1 MQLTGTYRHWQQLN
15 LNIHPGGLVLELVA
29 ALLGLG
35 LLGGSLEI
43 HCRLVLFVWGQ
54 TQAKGTLAG
63 SSPSV
68 CEVGCAIISYII
80 LTVSQTNY
88 K

>member
-35 LLGGSLEI
+35 LPGSSLEI
-43 HCRLVLFVWGQ
+43 NCRLVLFVWG
-54 TQAKGTLAG
+54 TDTSKRDTTWLEVL
-63 SSPSV
+63 PLSV
-68 CEVGCAIISYII
+68 R
-80 LTVSQTNY
+80 
-88 K
+88 